1 MMLLRRQSSF
11 PFILASASA
20 RRRDLLAQIGVVA
33 DVIDPADLDEHPQK
47 FEQPV
52 PYAKRMAWE
61 KAQCVAARHEGAF
74 VLGGDTVVALGR
86 RILPKADD
94 EDTARSCL
102 QALSGRRHRVIG
114 GYALICPDGRIAT
127 RVVQTVVRFKRMDA
141 TEIDACLAVGDWMG
155 KAGGYALQG
164 SAAAFV
170 PAINGSY
177 SNVIGLSLPEVFNLL
192 KGNDF

>member
-1 MMLLRRQSSF
+1 MLLRRQSSF

-33 DVIDPADLDEHPQK
+33 DVIDSADLDEHPQK

-61 KAQCVAARHEGAF
+61 KAQYVAARHEGAF

-141 TEIDACLAVGDWMG
+141 TEIDTCLAVGDWMG

-192 KGNDF
+192 KGNGF